1 VRVFGICYKIKEY
14 IMKYINNNLNIDCK
28 NSLCIGTDVL
38 NINNL
43 PKTIKDYISDALS
56 NKERIILFSDD
67 IFYKDIEN
75 NFSSDEDLIR
85 YNVCEGRFKIIIYN
99 TTEFDYTYKKFLDII
114 IDIISVDKEKLRII
128 WDFKNVT
135 RIDCKLQIVIKC
147 IEKIIECSKRKVS
160 NLVYIENN
168 IYNFEKLCTLSNL
181 FDLLVIIDR
190 NKEMKFSNKDEIEK
204 AIWMLRSNSK
214 LKNKN
219 KNLVLFNDTFSN
231 IPKSTDENKFKKI
244 IMSKIKDVCD
254 VDFCILHDSPKEQES
269 VTAMD
274 SYYGITKQQKHYLMN
289 DTEIIQY
296 IKKFNEIV
304 GSSSADILLNLS
316 EIKNTKIVE
325 KFKLVGIVSY
335 MAIAVEY
342 YDTAKGVIWIG
353 KYSNS
358 RELSKNNT
366 EQLKSICKTA
376 FYLIQ
381 DQKRFSVMQNRLIQN
396 EKLRAMGEMAAGITH
411 DINNILTPILGFVE
425 LLKDKI
431 IDKQSL
437 KLLSVIEL
445 CAFDGINIT
454 KRVRRLTKKHND
466 NNDFEIFNIDS
477 VISDAIDLTRSKW
490 LTESIFKGIK
500 INIIKSLKSNASI
513 KGNITEIRE
522 VFINI
527 ITNAIDAMPKGGT
540 IEAIT
545 KNKSNSVI
553 IEIKDNGMGMNKEI
567 QKRIIEPFF
576 TTKGNNGSGLGLS
589 ISYNIISSHKGAI
602 KIESKENVGTSF
614 IIKLPI
620 CEHKIKSENLVSNID
635 IAFEGN
641 VLVIDDQEQIRN
653 VVSGMIKSIAKC
665 KIKTCGCEDLD
676 SELKRRKYDIIV
688 CDFTMPSINGLQVA
702 QKVKELNKDTYFCLM
717 TGWVGS
723 FEDKELNN
731 VDFVLNKPINKESLK
746 LLVFEYTNR
755 KETK

>member
-1 VRVFGICYKIKEY
+1 
-14 IMKYINNNLNIDCK
+14 MKYTNNNLHIDCK

-43 PKTIKDYISDALS
+43 PKTIKEYISDALL
-56 NKERIILFSDD
+56 NKEKIILFSDD

-75 NFSSDEDLIR
+75 NFSSDEELIR
-85 YNVCEGRFKIIIYN
+85 YNVCEGRFKIITYKIN
-99 TTEFDYTYKKFLDII
+99 DFDYTYKNFLDLI
-114 IDIISVDKEKLRII
+114 IDIISADNEKLKII
-128 WDFKNVT
+128 WDFKNVSK
-135 RIDCKLQIVIKC
+135 IACKLQIVIKC
-147 IEKIIECSKRKVS
+147 VEKIIECSKGKVS
-160 NLVYIENN
+160 NLIYIEND
-168 IYNFEKLCTLSNL
+168 IYHFDALCTLSNL
-181 FDLLVIIDR
+181 FDLLIIIDR
-190 NKEMKFSNKDEIEK
+190 NKEMEFLNKNEIEK
-204 AIWMLRSNSK
+204 AIWMLRSNSQ
-214 LKNKN
+214 LKQKN

-231 IPKSTDENKFKKI
+231 IPKSIDENEFKKI

-254 VDFCILHDSPKEQES
+254 VDFCILHDSLKEQES
-269 VTAMD
+269 VKDMD
-274 SYYGITKQQKHYLMN
+274 SYYGITKEKQYYLMN

-296 IKKFNEIV
+296 SNKFNGIV
-304 GSSSADILLNLS
+304 GRNSSDILLNLS
-316 EIKNTKIVE
+316 GIQDSKIVE
-325 KFKLVGIVSY
+325 KFKSVGIVSY

-353 KYSNS
+353 KYENRS
-358 RELSKNNT
+358 ELSKNNV
-366 EQLKSICKTA
+366 EQIKSICKTA

-381 DQKRFSVMQNRLIQN
+381 DQKRFSVMQSRLIQN

-445 CAFDGINIT
+445 CAFDGMNIT
-454 KRVRRLTKKHND
+454 KRVGRLTKKHND
-466 NNDFEIFNIDS
+466 NNDFETFNIDS

-620 CEHKIKSENLVSNID
+620 CEQKIKSENLVSNID
-635 IAFEGN
+635 IDFEGN
-641 VLVIDDQEQIRN
+641 ILVIDDQEQIRN
-653 VVSGMIKSIAKC
+653 VVSSMIKSISQC
-665 KIKTCGCEDLD
+665 KIKTCAGEDLD
-676 SELKRRKYDIIV
+676 SELRRRKYDIIV
-688 CDFTMPSINGLQVA
+688 CDFTMPNINGLQVA
-702 QKVKELNKDTYFCLM
+702 KKVKELNKDTYFCLM

-746 LLVFEYTNR
+746 QLVFEYTNR
-755 KETK
+755 K

>member
-1 VRVFGICYKIKEY
+1 MRVFGICYKIKEF
-14 IMKYINNNLNIDCK
+14 IMKYTNNNLHRECK

-43 PKTIKDYISDALS
+43 PEIIKEYISDALL
-56 NKERIILFSDD
+56 NNERIILFSDD

-75 NFSSDEDLIR
+75 NFINDEDLIK
-85 YNVCEGRFKIIIYN
+85 YNLCEGKFKIVIYN
-99 TTEFDYTYKKFLDII
+99 INDFDYNYKKFLDII
-114 IDIISVDKEKLRII
+114 IDIVSADKEKLRII

-135 RIDCKLQIVIKC
+135 KIACKLQIVIKC
-147 IEKIIECSKRKVS
+147 VEKIIESSKNKVS
-160 NLVYIENN
+160 NLIYIEND
-168 IYNFEKLCTLSNL
+168 IYNFDVLCRLSNL
-181 FDLLVIIDR
+181 FNLLIIIDR
-190 NKEMKFSNKDEIEK
+190 NKEMEFLNKNEIEK
-204 AIWMLRSNSK
+204 AIWMLSSNLL
-214 LKNKN
+214 LKHKN

-231 IPKSTDENKFKKI
+231 IPKSTDENEFKKI

-254 VDFCILHDSPKEQES
+254 VDFCILHYSLKEQES
-269 VTAMD
+269 IIPMD
-274 SYYGITKQQKHYLMN
+274 SYYGITKEQQYYLMN
-289 DTEIIQY
+289 DTEIIKY
-296 IKKFNEIV
+296 INKFNAIV
-304 GSSSADILLNLS
+304 EGSSSDILLNLS
-316 EIKNTKIVE
+316 EIQDSKIVE

-353 KYSNS
+353 KYENS
-358 RELSKNNT
+358 SELSKNNV

-381 DQKRFSVMQNRLIQN
+381 DQKKFSVMQSRLIQN

-445 CAFDGINIT
+445 CAFDGMNIT

-466 NNDFEIFNIDS
+466 NNDFETFNIDS
-477 VISDAIDLTRSKW
+477 VISDAIDLTRTKW

-500 INIIKSLKSNASI
+500 INIIKTLKSNAAI

-545 KNKSNSVI
+545 KNESNSVI
-553 IEIKDNGMGMNKEI
+553 IEIKDNGMGMNREI

-589 ISYNIISSHKGAI
+589 ISYNIISSHKGTI

-620 CEHKIKSENLVSNID
+620 CDNKIKRENLVSNID
-635 IAFEGN
+635 VDISFQGN
-641 VLVIDDQEQIRN
+641 ILVIDDQEQIRN
-653 VVSGMIKSIAKC
+653 VVSSMIKSIAKC

-676 SELKRRKYDIIV
+676 LELRRRKYDIIV

-702 QKVKELNKDTYFCLM
+702 QKVKELNIDTYFCLM

-746 LLVFEYTNR
+746 RLVFEYTNR
-755 KETK
+755 K